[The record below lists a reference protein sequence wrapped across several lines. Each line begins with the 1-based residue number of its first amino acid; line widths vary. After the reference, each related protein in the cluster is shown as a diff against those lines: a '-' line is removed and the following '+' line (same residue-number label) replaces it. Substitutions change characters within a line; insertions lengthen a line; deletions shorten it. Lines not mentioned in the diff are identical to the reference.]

1 MNVSKENIDE
11 LNAVLTIEFEKAD
24 YEPKVEKAV
33 KEYSKK
39 VAIKGFRPG
48 HAPAGMVK
56 KMYGKSILVD
66 TIDKM
71 VGEEL
76 DNYIKSN
83 NLDILGQPLPN
94 EKQEPID
101 FDKEI
106 DKVTFK
112 FDLGLSPEVNVAI
125 DKTLTVPSYQIE
137 VSDKNIDDQVNN
149 ICGRYGKHV
158 TVDAAAESSLLK
170 GVATFGEFK
179 NEKAI
184 ISVTVIKD
192 EAEKAKFIGKKAG
205 ETVEFDLRKA
215 YPDDAE
221 ISYILGITKEQAAEI
236 PAGSVATFVINAV
249 SDFKNAELGKE
260 LFDKVFPNDNVADE
274 AAFRE
279 KVKEQMT
286 KSNAFAEEYRF
297 GVDVRKNIMAAAGDI
312 KLPEEFLKRWL
323 TAVNRDN
330 DKFTPEVLT
339 EEFPQF
345 AQDLK
350 WQVVKNRTSK
360 ACGIKLEYADVFAF
374 AKKTAKAQAMQYGIM
389 DFPEE
394 QLEKYAQSLIANE
407 QQRQHLTEGA
417 VEEKLFA
424 FAKENANVESKAIS
438 LDEFNKLFDDEK

>member
-236 PAGSVATFVINAV
+236 PAGSVATFVINEV

-260 LFDKVFPNDNVADE
+260 LFDKVFQGADDQE
-274 AAFRE
+274 QRFR
-279 KVKEQMT
+279 
-286 KSNAFAEEYRF
+286 
-297 GVDVRKNIMAAAGDI
+297 
-312 KLPEEFLKRWL
+312 
-323 TAVNRDN
+323 
-330 DKFTPEVLT
+330 
-339 EEFPQF
+339 
-345 AQDLK
+345 
-350 WQVVKNRTSK
+350 
-360 ACGIKLEYADVFAF
+360 
-374 AKKTAKAQAMQYGIM
+374 
-389 DFPEE
+389 
-394 QLEKYAQSLIANE
+394 
-407 QQRQHLTEGA
+407 
-417 VEEKLFA
+417 
-424 FAKENANVESKAIS
+424 
-438 LDEFNKLFDDEK
+438 